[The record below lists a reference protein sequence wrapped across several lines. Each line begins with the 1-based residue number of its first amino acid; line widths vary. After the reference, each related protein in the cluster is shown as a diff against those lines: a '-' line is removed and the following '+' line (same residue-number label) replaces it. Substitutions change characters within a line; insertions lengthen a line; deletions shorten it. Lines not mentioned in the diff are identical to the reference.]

1 MPVALNTTGRES
13 GTIPPTTVTMAA
25 MLPGALQAWV
35 PYTVYVT
42 LPLGWNPPVRSDES
56 VTLLPTAMLSVER
69 DVERVRLILPT
80 ATCSHVRL
88 APISFAFPRYAPST
102 LYLHGARDVRLR

>member
-1 MPVALNTTGRES
+1 
-13 GTIPPTTVTMAA
+13 MAA
-25 MLPGALQAWV
+25 MLPGALQAWL

-69 DVERVRLILPT
+69 DVERVGLILWT
-80 ATCSHVRL
+80 ATGSHALVTPMLL
-88 APISFAFPRYAPST
+88 ASPE
-102 LYLHGARDVRLR
+102 